1 MFWTD
6 WGSDPRVE
14 GANLQGEERFVV
26 ETAPDGSGGAGV
38 DHGAQTGQIAV
49 ARA

>member
-26 ETAPDGSGGAGV
+26 TSAGV
-38 DHGAQTGQIAV
+38 NRPRGITCDYDNE
-49 ARA
+49 R